1 MHASGSTRCQCDSIV
16 ATHER
21 LLELCFSGVGALQRH
36 FYFFLDVN
44 FLMFF
49 LLFFRYSCL
58 SPQQIKRMPI
68 PKLAAADCLVVTWVT
83 NRQKHLCFVKEELYP
98 SWSVE
103 VIAEWYWVKVSSEI
117 SSFVNT
123 ASHTADGKTLTVLT
137 ASASLV
143 SSSGSD
149 ESFLCFV
156 PGRIFLFSRCLFL
169 YPVSLK

>member
-1 MHASGSTRCQCDSIV
+1 
-16 ATHER
+16 
-21 LLELCFSGVGALQRH
+21 
-36 FYFFLDVN
+36 
-44 FLMFF
+44 
-49 LLFFRYSCL
+49 
-58 SPQQIKRMPI
+58 MPV

-98 SWSVE
+98 LWSVE

-123 ASHTADGKTLTVLT
+123 ASHTAHGKTLTVLT

>member
-1 MHASGSTRCQCDSIV
+1 
-16 ATHER
+16 
-21 LLELCFSGVGALQRH
+21 
-36 FYFFLDVN
+36 
-44 FLMFF
+44 
-49 LLFFRYSCL
+49 
-58 SPQQIKRMPI
+58 MPV

-117 SSFVNT
+117 SSFVT
-123 ASHTADGKTLTVLT
+123 IASHTAHWKTLTVLT
-137 ASASLV
+137 ASTPLV

-149 ESFLCFV
+149 ESFICFV